1 MTIDKKTFRRGPYK
15 DHFAEGTQV
24 GDVLYLSGQIAVDQE
39 GNTPEGIVEQTK
51 RAYSNMRYVLE
62 QFGADMSNIVDE
74 TIFVTDM
81 EEFFAAVEAVYS
93 AREEAY
99 GGSPEACQTLVQVS
113 ALALPELKIEI
124 KVTAH
129 L

>member
-1 MTIDKKTFRRGPYK
+1 M
-15 DHFAEGTQV
+15 Q
-24 GDVLYLSGQIAVDQE
+24 
-39 GNTPEGIVEQTK
+39 
-51 RAYSNMRYVLE
+51 YVLE

-93 AREEAY
+93 ARVEAY
-99 GGSPEACQTLVQVS
+99 GGSPEACQTLIQVG

-124 KVTAH
+124 KCTAH